1 MAYWTWP
8 HGDTEDGFF
17 GATQCYEIDGMC
29 YHVSNNIVTGFCCLQ
44 PGDGGDG
51 GGIILGD
58 AAWAKSALHL
68 AEEAI
73 AEFNGDLSIFAFK
86 AWKDPS
92 RIHVRLDKLSDK
104 YVPVSHYLLYSLFL
118 QLLAH
123 HFPHLVTSAL

>member
-1 MAYWTWP
+1 
-8 HGDTEDGFF
+8 
-17 GATQCYEIDGMC
+17 MC
-29 YHVSNNIVTGFCCLQ
+29 YHVSNIIVTGFCCLQ

-68 AEEAI
+68 AEEVV
-73 AEFNGDLSIFAFK
+73 AEFNGDLSVFAFK

-104 YVPVSHYLLYSLFL
+104 YVPVNHFLLYSLFL

>member
-1 MAYWTWP
+1 
-8 HGDTEDGFF
+8 
-17 GATQCYEIDGMC
+17 MC
-29 YHVSNNIVTGFCCLQ
+29 HHVSNIIVTGFCCLQ

-68 AEEAI
+68 AEEAV
-73 AEFNGDLSIFAFK
+73 AEFNGDLSVFAFK

-104 YVPVSHYLLYSLFL
+104 YVPVITFCCSLFL

>member
-1 MAYWTWP
+1 MVTLKTDFLELLNAMKLMVMWY
-8 HGDTEDGFF
+8 
-17 GATQCYEIDGMC
+17 Y
-29 YHVSNNIVTGFCCLQ
+29 VSNIIVTGFCCLQ

-73 AEFNGDLSIFAFK
+73 AEFNGDLSLFAFK

-104 YVPVSHYLLYSLFL
+104 YVPVNHYLLYSLFL
-118 QLLAH
+118 LLLAH